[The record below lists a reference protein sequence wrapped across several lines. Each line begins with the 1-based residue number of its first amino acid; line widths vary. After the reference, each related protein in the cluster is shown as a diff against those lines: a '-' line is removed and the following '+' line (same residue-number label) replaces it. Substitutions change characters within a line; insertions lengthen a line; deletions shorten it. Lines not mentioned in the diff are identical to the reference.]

1 PLRACARALTVLLA
15 EPAVAAGPRGQAAE
29 SAIAALGRADW
40 RADADLVALLESARD
55 ARAVPALIDLLQRFA
70 DDKRAVRSGA
80 LSGVLLHDAHDAL
93 VSLTGATLP
102 AEEPARWRE
111 WWTANASEFRVAE
124 RATRADG
131 ATTSGFFGIP
141 VHGTRVVLVVDL
153 SYSTN
158 APMPATGTATPGG
171 GRQTRLEVARGEVWK
186 AASKLDDNAMLSVVV
201 FSREARTWQ
210 KKLVP
215 ATAANKRKLRT
226 FLDELE
232 VEPAT

>member
-1 PLRACARALTVLLA
+1 ALGEQALQKLESPAAVELLTGAAAGKVSGPRGTAPAFRAAALRELGRRKAEGAGELLRAALAATEAPVRTGAANGLEALGDVAAVEPLAAVLAKEREPVPLRACARALTVLLA

-111 WWTANASEFRVAE
+111 WWTANASEFRVA
-124 RATRADG
+124 
-131 ATTSGFFGIP
+131 
-141 VHGTRVVLVVDL
+141 
-153 SYSTN
+153 
-158 APMPATGTATPGG
+158 
-171 GRQTRLEVARGEVWK
+171 
-186 AASKLDDNAMLSVVV
+186 
-201 FSREARTWQ
+201 
-210 KKLVP
+210 
-215 ATAANKRKLRT
+215 
-226 FLDELE
+226 
-232 VEPAT
+232 